1 MTSNRRMRDNGLMKK
16 GYIARLLRSNV
27 FSGYASRLYSLKG
40 SGVSADTLR
49 RRWTG
54 PAILVGVSLLSLLL
68 LGYGV
73 WLLQLER
80 GARAV
85 ARGELD
91 AATDFYA
98 SAEQPF
104 RSVLAR
110 FFPDHYS
117 RVVFPQ
123 IALLYNRGKTSE
135 AIGMLERVTAR
146 APSLA
151 ERPEFAFWSGNIL
164 LRRALENTDSEIIIK
179 NLYAAAAHYRKAL
192 ESAPDDWDIKYNYEL
207 VQYILAEQEREKE
220 KEQSK
225 MKSILE
231 RIRTITEPAPKEPP
245 PPEKQG

>member
-1 MTSNRRMRDNGLMKK
+1 MRDNSLMEK
-16 GYIARLLRSNV
+16 GYIPRWVSSDAFRSYATRIYSWKEPGLLE
-27 FSGYASRLYSLKG
+27 
-40 SGVSADTLR
+40 
-49 RRWTG
+49 RRWTRIAAMAG
-54 PAILVGVSLLSLLL
+54 MALVSLLL

-85 ARGELD
+85 AHGDFD
-91 AATDFYA
+91 AATDYYT
-98 SAEQPF
+98 SAERPF

-110 FFPDHYS
+110 VFPDHYS
-117 RVVFPQ
+117 RVVFPK
-123 IALLYNRGKTSE
+123 IAVLYNRGKTSDAVVE
-135 AIGMLERVTAR
+135 LERATTR

-151 ERPEFAFWSGNIL
+151 ERPEFAFWSGNVL
-164 LRRALENTDSEIIIK
+164 LRRALEATDSEIIIK
-179 NLYAAAAHYRKAL
+179 HLYAAAAHYRKAL
-192 ESAPDDWDIKYNYEL
+192 EAAPGNWDIKYNYEL
-207 VQYILAEQEREKE
+207 VQHVLAEQEREKE